1 MGHTILEI
9 AYHLLTRQ
17 EAYQEL
23 GALSFDE
30 RDRQHLVR
38 RLEALGYHV
47 NLKPKH
53 PAAWHDP
60 GTVPSSVGS
69 YIRPEPGWA

>member
-17 EAYQEL
+17 EAYRDL
-23 GALSFDE
+23 GALYFDE
-30 RDRQHLVR
+30 RDHQHVERQLVR

-47 NLKPKH
+47 NLEPKH
-53 PAAWHDP
+53 PAA
-60 GTVPSSVGS
+60 
-69 YIRPEPGWA
+69 